1 MGSFTIT
8 PTVKVSVPANA
19 YAGIY
24 TSTVT
29 LAVVSG
35 P

>member
-1 MGSFTIT
+1 MGKFTIT
-8 PTVKVSVPANA
+8 PTVSIAIPDNTYVGS
-19 YAGIY
+19 Y